1 MKLNLK
7 FRRRQ
12 LEEEHFDAE
21 GQKLPGRRE
30 RSFFARAK
38 KADFVDD
45 SEEKAGLPML
55 ARPLLK
61 GGLE

>member
-12 LEEEHFDAE
+12 LDEENFDAE
-21 GQKLPGRRE
+21 RQKLPGRRE
-30 RSFFARAK
+30 RFVFAGAK
-38 KADFVDD
+38 KGVFIDD
-45 SEEKAGLPML
+45 SEDNEGLPML